1 MSVRDDFTSLRI
13 SAATGAEREWRAHIA
28 RSSVRPAPTGRHS
41 RLQGYGSQG
50 LTSGALFYK
59 RFDQPAFAFNAGVYI
74 RLPTPPGFRR
84 ATFFVGD
91 TVQLRHTPYVGPMF
105 RFSVLKT
112 RVCSGPEHVVGC
124 APHAEL
130 LVRSHQTQREFWVCQ
145 DECVLLTFYASAAA
159 APVPAIAS
167 TAGAAAGSLGGT

>member
-84 ATFFVGD
+84 ATFLSEIPCSCGTLPTSD
-91 TVQLRHTPYVGPMF
+91 PC
-105 RFSVLKT
+105 SAS
-112 RVCSGPEHVVGC
+112 VCSKPESAQ
-124 APHAEL
+124 APSTSSDALHTLSSSFAATRLSE
-130 LVRSHQTQREFWVCQ
+130 SSGSAKTN
-145 DECVLLTFYASAAA
+145 AS
-159 APVPAIAS
+159 S
-167 TAGAAAGSLGGT
+167 